1 MPSPQAS
8 TSNQESV
15 YRARVTSDFQIFI
28 LGMGVLLAGC
38 ILLAVLLTA
47 SVDPEAMKSPVL
59 LLSLGLAGL
68 SLVFVISMMTASTYI
83 RLEGTSV
90 KVTAGGL
97 ASIEFDLSE
106 VEQVQEGPRTGLA
119 QGMGS
124 RVLGSGHTGYLT
136 GGYSID
142 FFFKDGKRITV
153 SCDDPDAALADIRGR
168 MEVGAGE

>member
-1 MPSPQAS
+1 
-8 TSNQESV
+8 
-15 YRARVTSDFQIFI
+15 
-28 LGMGVLLAGC
+28 MGIMLAGC

-68 SLVFVISMMTASTYI
+68 SLLFVISMMTAYTYI